1 MTDSPIQP
9 VSMNRR
15 KFVSASAV
23 AAVLAMAEGRKSGVH
38 SLSPREGTVAPRV
51 GISDAAYQQAWTK
64 AASLVARMTLKEKIS
79 QTGSGSPSIARL
91 GLPAYSY
98 GAGECL
104 HGLANGAPATAFPLP
119 LAMVCSWNPS
129 LALKVY
135 TAVSDEAR
143 GYHNSPHNGGL
154 SFFSPQTLNLHRDP
168 RWGRC
173 QEAPGEDPCLAA
185 TWTVEVLRGMQGSN
199 PKYLKTTCS
208 IKHFMCNNTEDDR
221 FSASASVNPRSFW
234 EYYTRAYRA
243 CVVEADV
250 FAVMSAYSAING
262 MPCSADHFLLT
273 NLLRDRWGF
282 RGYVVSDCDAVAV
295 IAKGHHYVPTLHQ
308 AAALAMQAGCDVN
321 CGNTYQDH
329 LKKAVADDLIS
340 EANIS
345 RAVTR
350 LLAARVLLGEFDP
363 PENVPYS
370 KIGFDVVDS
379 TKHRALALD
388 AARQSIVLLKNAN
401 NFLPLKKAELKNVAV
416 IGPTAAVWNSS
427 WPGIRIQ
434 NVFKPSCACHLGGY
448 SASPVFCTSPYDG
461 IAEALGFKMH
471 TSPERIWPD
480 ELTGMSSGVQTQAS
494 SEGGM
499 NICWIDD
506 GSWLE
511 YKPQNFSGKHR
522 IAIRV
527 ASLGRGATIHVH
539 VDSLDGP
546 HIATLTAPHT
556 GGWQT
561 WTTVSAAIRGITG
574 KHKVFFKFSGNPGH
588 PICNMEW
595 FQLES
600 VAAMPD
606 RIGPGELTGKSS
618 GVQTQVSSEE
628 GMNVGWIDDG
638 SWLEYKP
645 QNFSGKHRIAIRVA
659 SLGRGATIHVHVD
672 SLDGPH
678 IATLTAPHTG
688 GWQTWTTVSAAIRSI
703 TGKHKVFFKFSGN
716 PGHPIC
722 NMEWFQLESAAAM
735 PKSRPQSDHPVVVCK
750 PGCSVDG
757 PKDEMMFAE
766 AVSAAKNADAVI
778 MVCGVDQRVDCEGH
792 DRVHIGLPGVQHE
805 LIQACYQANPK
816 TVLVLNSNNTV
827 AVNWEQEHLP
837 AIVSAVFAGQAQGT
851 AIADVLFGNYNPGG
865 KTCCTWYKS
874 IDQLPPFHDYDIMK
888 GRTYMYLE
896 DQPLYPF
903 GYGLS
908 YTQFKFADFKVS
920 ADSLSEGGSVQVSVQ
935 ITNTGDREG
944 AEVAQFYVTAP
955 KSPVKRPL
963 KQLVGFERVELK
975 AGESKKVMFTLPY
988 NEQALWYWDEDQR
1001 KFVLQAG
1008 RLKLMV
1014 GSSSADTHLVG
1025 KINLQACTSSA
1036 KFGGPETLTTV
1047 AVGSVSSEVKH
1058 LTE

>member
-1 MTDSPIQP
+1 
-9 VSMNRR
+9 MNRR

-561 WTTVSAAIRGITG
+561 WTTVSAAIR
-574 KHKVFFKFSGNPGH
+574 
-588 PICNMEW
+588 
-595 FQLES
+595 
-600 VAAMPD
+600 
-606 RIGPGELTGKSS
+606 
-618 GVQTQVSSEE
+618 
-628 GMNVGWIDDG
+628 
-638 SWLEYKP
+638 
-645 QNFSGKHRIAIRVA
+645 
-659 SLGRGATIHVHVD
+659 
-672 SLDGPH
+672 
-678 IATLTAPHTG
+678 
-688 GWQTWTTVSAAIRSI
+688 SI